1 MDVGSAQCA
10 SSNTNN
16 TGACRASCSIR
27 CTRALNVERL
37 CCSVAPAAPL
47 ESPKDKVIY
56 HYSQHCHGC
65 KRFGGKYEIFAR
77 DAHLIPGVDFYRI
90 DNDRNKAEGVRN
102 YNSTPVFVYYKAGY
116 PQYPFLY
123 RMDIW
128 TEALFG
134 MFLTVTK
141 EVAVVPPS
149 VLEKCVRERVAT
161 GNVWQEL
168 QSA

>member
-1 MDVGSAQCA
+1 MSSEHFQQWIRDSISGSNSKQYYKSELIEGIFAQQL
-10 SSNTNN
+10 S
-16 TGACRASCSIR
+16 GEEYRQ
-27 CTRALNVERL
+27 V
-37 CCSVAPAAPL
+37 V

-149 VLEKCVRERVAT
+149 VLEKCVRERVAA